1 MIELIPAALADAV
14 LAQSVLAEE
23 GHHIVNEL
31 VMPPIMFGVVTLVAF
46 VALIVVTYAFRNT
59 WHSNPV
65 DSKVVPYEPFNHA
78 GVIESGSEHSK
89 H

>member
-1 MIELIPAALADAV
+1 MDGMIELIPAV
-14 LAQSVLAEE
+14 LANAVLAEE
-23 GHHIVNEL
+23 GHHVVNEL

-46 VALIVVTYAFRNT
+46 VALIIVTYAFRNT
-59 WHSNPV
+59 WHSHPV

-78 GVIESGSEHSK
+78 GVIEAGSEHSK